1 MSSSII
7 FLSLLPAFCLKIFR
21 TAFKTN
27 KCWPY
32 VHYLVSSL
40 LCLFLSASSFSAND
54 LPALP
59 LGHQHTPPC
68 TFCFFFQAC
77 FSSIPGWITSLPP
90 SNLKTQKQTRNNR
103 KIIIIIKA
111 RKEKKK
117 QEPSHSNFSWPHCL
131 KLHLFEMCL
140 LSFLLFPF
148 SLWRLLPSYA
158 RWKDVFV
165 YVYAYV

>member
-1 MSSSII
+1 MILQQEKKKKSSSII

-40 LCLFLSASSFSAND
+40 LYLFLSASSFCPND

-59 LGHQHTPPC
+59 LGHQHTP
-68 TFCFFFQAC
+68 TFALFA
-77 FSSIPGWITSLPP
+77 SSFRHAFPQYQDGLLPYLLQSL
-90 SNLKTQKQTRNNR
+90 KHTKKQETTI
-103 KIIIIIKA
+103 KKIIIIKA

-117 QEPSHSNFSWPHCL
+117 ARTFSQ
-131 KLHLFEMCL
+131 
-140 LSFLLFPF
+140 
-148 SLWRLLPSYA
+148 
-158 RWKDVFV
+158 
-165 YVYAYV
+165 